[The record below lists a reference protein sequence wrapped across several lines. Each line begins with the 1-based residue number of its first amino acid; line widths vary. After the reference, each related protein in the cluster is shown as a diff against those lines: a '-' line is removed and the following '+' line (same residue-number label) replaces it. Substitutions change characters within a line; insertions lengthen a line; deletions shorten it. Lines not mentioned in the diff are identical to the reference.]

1 VKVVVQNLL
10 INYHE
15 SGKGKLVLLLHG
27 WGDNLKGLSQL
38 QNDLSKKY
46 KVVSLDLPGFGETQA
61 PKEAW
66 GLEDYA
72 VFLSDFLKKLN
83 LKQPYGAIGHSN
95 GGAVLVKAV
104 SANYIQPD
112 KLVLIAASGIR
123 DTEKFKRSMLKIIAK
138 TGDVATIWMPER
150 YRQALRKS
158 LYGVAG
164 SDMMVVPELKETFKR
179 TVREDLQ
186 EDAKLIKT
194 DTLLIYS
201 KDDRAVP
208 LSVARTYNSVMD
220 NSRLEIVDNAGHF
233 IHLDQPEQT
242 LRLIEGFLK

>member
-10 INYHE
+10 TNYHE
-15 SGKGKLVLLLHG
+15 SGEGKLVLLLHG
-27 WGDNLKGLSQL
+27 WGDNLRTFSSL
-38 QNDLSKKY
+38 QKDLSKEY

-61 PKEAW
+61 PNEAW

-72 VFLSDFLKKLN
+72 VFIGDFLKKLK
-83 LKQPYGAIGHSN
+83 LSQPYGAIGHSN
-95 GGAVLVKAV
+95 GGAALIKAV
-104 SANYIQPD
+104 ATGNVKPD
-112 KLVLIAASGIR
+112 RLVLIAASGVR
-123 DTEKFKRSMLKIIAK
+123 DTDSFKRFILKIIAK

-150 YRQALRKS
+150 YRQGLRKS

-186 EDAKLIKT
+186 EDATHITT

-201 KDDRAVP
+201 KGDRAVP
-208 LSVARTYNSVMD
+208 ISVATTYNSLIV
-220 NSRLEIVDNAGHF
+220 NSKLETVDAAGHF
-233 IHLDQPEQT
+233 IHQDQPEQT